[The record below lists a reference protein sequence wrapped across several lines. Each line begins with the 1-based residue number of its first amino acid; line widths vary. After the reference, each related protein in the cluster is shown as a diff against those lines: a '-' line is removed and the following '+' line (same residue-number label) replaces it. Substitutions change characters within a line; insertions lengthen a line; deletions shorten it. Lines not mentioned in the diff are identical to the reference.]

1 MGSGWVKHL
10 VGRTLWK
17 VAPCVC
23 ELAVMIVTLDQ
34 RWRGLSLCESTRLNT
49 EKCWVGLGEVVE
61 SAIMVV
67 TLDQRWLVLST
78 GWVVFGQAFGRS
90 NAVESCPSLPSW
102 SSRTR

>member
-1 MGSGWVKHL
+1 VGVGLSRASDWARVVKNCPMST
-10 VGRTLWK
+10 R
-17 VAPCVC
+17 
-23 ELAVMIVTLDQ
+23 
-34 RWRGLSLCESTRLNT
+34 SLCESTRLNT

-78 GWVVFGQAFGRS
+78 GWVGFGQAFGRS